1 MSFLFNRFNSSV
13 PTRYSEEERKKNGA
27 RHNNCSFI
35 LYSFSSKGLS
45 PKLLLERRKKKKN
58 SARHFTLY
66 GFSAKGLRPELLQVR
81 RRRRM
86 VQDTTVVSL
95 HLWLLF
101 KVVKARCPARDC
113 EEEEEEAEEWCENQ
127 QLFLH
132 SLEYHIR

>member
-1 MSFLFNRFNSSV
+1 
-13 PTRYSEEERKKNGA
+13 
-27 RHNNCSFI
+27 
-35 LYSFSSKGLS
+35 
-45 PKLLLERRKKKKN
+45 
-58 SARHFTLY
+58 
-66 GFSAKGLRPELLQVR
+66 
-81 RRRRM
+81 M

-101 KVVKARCPARDC
+101 KVVKARCSARDEEEE